1 MDTVRQ
7 NEERA
12 IESADT
18 LPSAETLLRRLT
30 GSLAHTLNNRLTGVI
45 GSLDL
50 ALQGTDDPSLSVHL
64 HRGLACALQA
74 AELVRRM
81 VAFAFRPSV
90 PANVTV
96 LALGQIAENTARRV
110 REQHLPGLSVG
121 MVSTSDG
128 LVHGNAVLMQTALD
142 QLVDNALE
150 AMPEG
155 GTVSL
160 RVEDD
165 TTVVRLSVTDTG
177 GGLPDVTGARL
188 FEPFVTTKCAG
199 HLGLGLVL
207 CRDLVQAQGGTLQL
221 DWESS
226 KGTTAVM
233 TFPIVRHDSL
243 VEGTPTQPAL
253 ASSSNGDGRKKAD
266 TPSRSP
272 ATGPLW
278 HVI

>member
-90 PANVTV
+90 PAYVTV
-96 LALGQIAENTARRV
+96 RALCQIAENTAPR
-110 REQHLPGLSVG
+110 
-121 MVSTSDG
+121 
-128 LVHGNAVLMQTALD
+128 
-142 QLVDNALE
+142 
-150 AMPEG
+150 
-155 GTVSL
+155 
-160 RVEDD
+160 
-165 TTVVRLSVTDTG
+165 
-177 GGLPDVTGARL
+177 AR
-188 FEPFVTTKCAG
+188 A
-199 HLGLGLVL
+199 
-207 CRDLVQAQGGTLQL
+207 
-221 DWESS
+221 
-226 KGTTAVM
+226 
-233 TFPIVRHDSL
+233 
-243 VEGTPTQPAL
+243 AL
-253 ASSSNGDGRKKAD
+253 ARPECRHGQHVRWPGPRQCSPDADSSR
-266 TPSRSP
+266 P
-272 ATGPLW
+272 AC
-278 HVI
+278 

>member
-7 NEERA
+7 NEEGA
-12 IESADT
+12 VVPVDT
-18 LPSAETLLRRLT
+18 PPSAETLLRCLT

-50 ALQGTDDPSLSVHL
+50 ALQETENPSLSAHL

-81 VAFAFRPSV
+81 VAFAFRPSA

-96 LALGQIAENTARRV
+96 LALGHIAENTARRV
-110 REQHLPGLSVG
+110 REQQLPGLSVAL
-121 MVSTSDG
+121 VSTAGG

-155 GTVSL
+155 GTLTL

-165 TTVVRLSVTDTG
+165 GTVVRLSVTDTG
-177 GGLPDVTGARL
+177 GGLPDVTAARL

-207 CRDLVQAQGGTLQL
+207 CHDLVQAQGGTLQL
-221 DWESS
+221 DWETG
-226 KGTTAVM
+226 KGTTGVMAFPAVRND
-233 TFPIVRHDSL
+233 PL
-243 VEGTPTQPAL
+243 VEGTAAPVSL
-253 ASSSNGDGRKKAD
+253 ASNGDVRKKAD
-266 TPSRSP
+266 APSRSP
-272 ATGPLW
+272 ASGPLW